1 MSGRSTAV
9 PKLAVS
15 AGAGFIAVASIGALT
30 ASGHSTKSADSIAN
44 IAAESSTSIESGDN
58 FLSDKVQ
65 SARADITYPIDE
77 KWEEGKHAT
86 ELRRLIVKKATSNNK
101 LPASEAARLAA
112 LQRMR
117 REALPMATS
126 YEAFIRERER
136 MDELERITKALME
149 YERKYSATANG

>member
-9 PKLAVS
+9 PKLVVS
-15 AGAGFIAVASIGALT
+15 AGAGFMAVASIGTL
-30 ASGHSTKSADSIAN
+30 SANSIAN

-77 KWEEGKHAT
+77 KWEEGKHAA

-101 LPASEAARLAA
+101 LPASEAARLDA

-126 YEAFIRERER
+126 YEEFIRERER
-136 MDELERITKALME
+136 MDELERITEALME
-149 YERKYSATANG
+149 YERKYGSAVNG